1 MAKTQAL
8 GIEPIERLEE
18 KVRLL
23 VNLLEKLRAD
33 QGRLAEENRALRV
46 QIDQL
51 ESRLADAESARADI
65 AALREERELV
75 RARVEDILGQLEG
88 LQL

>member
-51 ESRLADAESARADI
+51 ESRLADAESAGADI

>member
-33 QGRLAEENRALRV
+33 QGRLAEENRALRA

-51 ESRLADAESARADI
+51 ESRVAEAESTGADI

-75 RARVEDILGQLEG
+75 RARVEEILGQLEG

>member
-1 MAKTQAL
+1 MAKIQTV
-8 GIEPIERLEE
+8 GVEPIERLEE

-33 QGRLAEENRALRV
+33 QGRLAEENRQLRTQV
-46 QIDQL
+46 DQL
-51 ESRLADAESARADI
+51 EERLMHAESASSEVT
-65 AALREERELV
+65 ALRTERDSI